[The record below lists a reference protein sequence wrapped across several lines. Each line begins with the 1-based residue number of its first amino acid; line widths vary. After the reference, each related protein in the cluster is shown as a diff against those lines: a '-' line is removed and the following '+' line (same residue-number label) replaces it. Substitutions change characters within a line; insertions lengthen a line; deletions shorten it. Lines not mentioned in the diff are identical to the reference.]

1 MNLLQAILCGGIYW
15 FYAVYFGYPLWGICA
30 QPLVTCT
37 IVGAIM
43 GDVATG
49 ALCGAAIAPLYIALS
64 GAGGVV
70 TADKSASSIIP
81 TAMVIAGNLDIA
93 AGIALAVPVS
103 LLFSQIHNVLKLVN
117 TYIVHRCDAAAEKGN
132 DKAISF
138 NAVILVNLVKILL
151 YWVPMAVILYVGAMS
166 VDGLAEQI
174 PAWLSNGLSVVSTL
188 MPALGIGMTMVVIG
202 RTDLLP
208 FFVAGFF
215 LAAYTEIANMPLLIL
230 GLVLAYLYVVFT
242 KEKNADDGAV
252 FNTTQAQEPQ
262 KRLLTKR
269 DVVRTYNRW
278 WSTVDMSLSFER
290 LQGMSFCFSMIPN
303 LRKLYKDDPEE
314 FKAALKRHL
323 QFFNTEGAWGAAIH
337 GIVTRSTSDVT
348 NIQMFLSLLLRLGVT
363 APLMAVAGL
372 VLSSLTGGELSSV
385 LSLAIPALIIGVGVI
400 LIFVSRYSVTL
411 RQRIDRLNKIFLET
425 LEGVRV
431 IRAFNRQGKEMER
444 FSQANGE
451 LASMTILSGRV
462 TALLM
467 PVIQVIFGVTTA
479 AVMGMGSWYVSAGEM
494 AVGDLVANSQYI
506 SMILAAI
513 MMLALVIMLFPVSY
527 ACAKRIAEV
536 LNTESSIKD
545 GRYSAALRK
554 GRACVAF
561 DHVTFTYPGAD
572 EPVLKDVSFE
582 CRAGEVTA
590 IIGRTGCGKS
600 SILKLIPRL
609 YDATVGHVYVDD
621 MNVKQYKLNEL
632 RDLIGYIPQ
641 KNVLFSGDVASN
653 LRFGDQDSS
662 EEQWRQAAYI
672 ACADEF
678 IEQKPD
684 GYHAEI
690 AQGGTNLSG
699 GQRQRMAIARAV
711 VKKPEIYLFDDSFS
725 ALDVKTDKTLR
736 MRLRESMGDS
746 TMLIVAQ
753 RVGSILDADRIL
765 VMEDGQIVG
774 RGKHRELLHTCPLY
788 REIAELQ
795 LGEEEVKHELECV

>member
-1 MNLLQAILCGGIYW
+1 MGTIFSRVKLSGKHVAALLALMLLSAVTAMLLPTALASMIDIGVAGENRNTILIIAAVMATLAILGCL
-15 FYAVYFGYPLWGICA
+15 FNMA
-30 QPLVTCT
+30 
-37 IVGAIM
+37 
-43 GDVATG
+43 ATVLS
-49 ALCGAAIAPLYIALS
+49 AKVSTKFAADLRREIFHQ
-64 GAGGVV
+64 VQ
-70 TADKSASSIIP
+70 D
-81 TAMVIAGNLDIA
+81 
-93 AGIALAVPVS
+93 
-103 LLFSQIHNVLKLVN
+103 FS
-117 TYIVHRCDAAAEKGN
+117 AAEMERFGT
-132 DKAISF
+132 A
-138 NAVILVNLVKILL
+138 
-151 YWVPMAVILYVGAMS
+151 
-166 VDGLAEQI
+166 
-174 PAWLSNGLSVVSTL
+174 
-188 MPALGIGMTMVVIG
+188 
-202 RTDLLP
+202 
-208 FFVAGFF
+208 
-215 LAAYTEIANMPLLIL
+215 
-230 GLVLAYLYVVFT
+230 
-242 KEKNADDGAV
+242 
-252 FNTTQAQEPQ
+252 
-262 KRLLTKR
+262 
-269 DVVRTYNRW
+269 
-278 WSTVDMSLSFER
+278 SL
-290 LQGMSFCFSMIPN
+290 
-303 LRKLYKDDPEE
+303 
-314 FKAALKRHL
+314 
-323 QFFNTEGAWGAAIH
+323 
-337 GIVTRSTSDVT
+337 VTRSTSDVT

-479 AVMGMGSWYVSAGEM
+479 AVMGMGSWNVSAGEM

>member
-1 MNLLQAILCGGIYW
+1 MGTIFSRVKLSGKHVAALLALMLLSAVTAMLLPTALASMIDIGVAGENRNTILIIAAVMATLAILGCL
-15 FYAVYFGYPLWGICA
+15 FNMA
-30 QPLVTCT
+30 
-37 IVGAIM
+37 
-43 GDVATG
+43 ATVLS
-49 ALCGAAIAPLYIALS
+49 AKVSTKFAADLRREIFHQ
-64 GAGGVV
+64 VQ
-70 TADKSASSIIP
+70 D
-81 TAMVIAGNLDIA
+81 
-93 AGIALAVPVS
+93 
-103 LLFSQIHNVLKLVN
+103 FS
-117 TYIVHRCDAAAEKGN
+117 AAEMERFGT
-132 DKAISF
+132 A
-138 NAVILVNLVKILL
+138 
-151 YWVPMAVILYVGAMS
+151 
-166 VDGLAEQI
+166 
-174 PAWLSNGLSVVSTL
+174 
-188 MPALGIGMTMVVIG
+188 
-202 RTDLLP
+202 
-208 FFVAGFF
+208 
-215 LAAYTEIANMPLLIL
+215 
-230 GLVLAYLYVVFT
+230 
-242 KEKNADDGAV
+242 
-252 FNTTQAQEPQ
+252 
-262 KRLLTKR
+262 
-269 DVVRTYNRW
+269 
-278 WSTVDMSLSFER
+278 SL
-290 LQGMSFCFSMIPN
+290 
-303 LRKLYKDDPEE
+303 
-314 FKAALKRHL
+314 
-323 QFFNTEGAWGAAIH
+323 
-337 GIVTRSTSDVT
+337 VTRSTSDVT

-467 PVIQVIFGVTTA
+467 PVIQVILGVTTA

>member
-1 MNLLQAILCGGIYW
+1 MGTIFSRVKLSGKHVAALLALMLLSAVTAMLLPTALASMIDIGVAGENRNTILIIAAVMATLAILGCL
-15 FYAVYFGYPLWGICA
+15 FNMA
-30 QPLVTCT
+30 
-37 IVGAIM
+37 
-43 GDVATG
+43 ATVLS
-49 ALCGAAIAPLYIALS
+49 AKVSTKFAADLRREIFHQ
-64 GAGGVV
+64 VQ
-70 TADKSASSIIP
+70 D
-81 TAMVIAGNLDIA
+81 
-93 AGIALAVPVS
+93 
-103 LLFSQIHNVLKLVN
+103 FS
-117 TYIVHRCDAAAEKGN
+117 AAEMERFGT
-132 DKAISF
+132 A
-138 NAVILVNLVKILL
+138 
-151 YWVPMAVILYVGAMS
+151 
-166 VDGLAEQI
+166 
-174 PAWLSNGLSVVSTL
+174 
-188 MPALGIGMTMVVIG
+188 
-202 RTDLLP
+202 
-208 FFVAGFF
+208 
-215 LAAYTEIANMPLLIL
+215 
-230 GLVLAYLYVVFT
+230 
-242 KEKNADDGAV
+242 
-252 FNTTQAQEPQ
+252 
-262 KRLLTKR
+262 
-269 DVVRTYNRW
+269 
-278 WSTVDMSLSFER
+278 SL
-290 LQGMSFCFSMIPN
+290 
-303 LRKLYKDDPEE
+303 
-314 FKAALKRHL
+314 
-323 QFFNTEGAWGAAIH
+323 
-337 GIVTRSTSDVT
+337 VTRSTSDVT

-467 PVIQVIFGVTTA
+467 PVIQVIIGVTTA